1 MSHFLRLSQLLEAQ
15 LAHKGTHIYLMRH
28 GQSLA
33 NHAGSIVGWTDSK
46 LSVKGREQAN
56 KLFRSFHPH
65 ISKFTHLHSSDLS
78 RSRDTVNLALGFP
91 SKQIVLSSEL
101 RELNFGED

>member
-1 MSHFLRLSQLLEAQ
+1 MANFQKLSELLSHHLTLPGINLYF
-15 LAHKGTHIYLMRH
+15 MRH

-56 KLFRSFHPH
+56 QLYRAFHLH
-65 ISKFTHLHSSDLS
+65 VDKFTHLHSSDLS
-78 RSRDTVNLALGFP
+78 RCRDTLDLALAFP
-91 SKQIVLSSEL
+91 SKSVKMS
-101 RELNFGED
+101 